1 MAANVPASAAPAAPA
16 EAGEFPLS
24 ENPPVTARVGNDE
37 TESEKEGEQN
47 TAYVHGE
54 DKEDKEERDA
64 GRDDDRSRSPRLRMH
79 EAPDHSDATD
89 LLNSTTGLA
98 VGITSMVAALKGST
112 DKLET
117 LIKSTHTLQQDL
129 CRSLEA
135 VGAAVNNMARASES
149 LAAGVNHNT
158 SRVGAVVGEYTKL
171 KKHLEW
177 ALDVSMA
184 DVLKRNNKGR
194 TERDQAL
201 QDLMTQLFESMDKL
215 QENMKLVAERIE
227 KGTPTEGAPAY
238 DPPQPPM
245 GHPGMSQSSPPAAP
259 MTPAPGVSL
268 GLSHLPPP
276 PAVPP
281 MVPPRPIVSSPPSL
295 PMAKFVGYSP
305 AKMGELPMSYP
316 LALEVKDIKSPPC
329 QVIEEVTGRIKCVS
343 PTARHD
349 PMTGTAAFSPLGYVQ
364 IQGTREHRRVYP

>member
-1 MAANVPASAAPAAPA
+1 MDCQVELQIMPKLYLGPGLSQRVHQALSRRHEQFMAANVPAPAAPAAPA

-24 ENPPVTARVGNDE
+24 ENPPVTARAGNDE

-158 SRVGAVVGEYTKL
+158 SRVGAVVGEHTKL

-184 DVLKRNNKGR
+184 DVLKRNNK
-194 TERDQAL
+194 
-201 QDLMTQLFESMDKL
+201 
-215 QENMKLVAERIE
+215 
-227 KGTPTEGAPAY
+227 
-238 DPPQPPM
+238 
-245 GHPGMSQSSPPAAP
+245 
-259 MTPAPGVSL
+259 
-268 GLSHLPPP
+268 
-276 PAVPP
+276 
-281 MVPPRPIVSSPPSL
+281 RP
-295 PMAKFVGYSP
+295 
-305 AKMGELPMSYP
+305 
-316 LALEVKDIKSPPC
+316 
-329 QVIEEVTGRIKCVS
+329 
-343 PTARHD
+343 H
-349 PMTGTAAFSPLGYVQ
+349 
-364 IQGTREHRRVYP
+364 GTRPSSAGFDDPAFRIDGQATRKYEIGC